1 MDDEKLYKKAH
12 GRIQLNS
19 SLIAIAIGT
28 FFLTINLK
36 PMLLLKPLV
45 LLQLVIAI
53 PCLLTSTLSYIKAS
67 FRDQVR
73 KWDILAW
80 FTFMLGYAFILD
92 VVGILIKDISGPKI
106 SIIFFLC
113 SWLLAL
119 MYSFVDI
126 SYSRAVVKERILKDS
141 LFILIQ
147 LIFGVFVVLGI
158 I

>member
-1 MDDEKLYKKAH
+1 MDDEKLYRKAH

-36 PMLLLKPLV
+36 PTLLLKPLV

-67 FRDQVR
+67 YRDQVR

-80 FTFMLGYAFILD
+80 LTFMLGYAFILD

-113 SWLLAL
+113 SWILAL

>member
-19 SLIAIAIGT
+19 SLLAIAIGT

-36 PMLLLKPLV
+36 PTLLLRPIV

-53 PCLLTSTLSYIKAS
+53 PCLLTSTLSYVKVGY
-67 FRDQVR
+67 RDQVR
-73 KWDILAW
+73 KWDILGW
-80 FTFMLGYAFILD
+80 LTFMIGYALILD
-92 VVGILIKDISGPKI
+92 VVGILIKDVSGSI
-106 SIIFFLC
+106 VSIIFFLC

-126 SYSRAVVKERILKDS
+126 SYSRVVVKERILKDS